1 MPFSKDILAGSSGQG
16 SGAAP
21 VFYDHQIEHSIRIDP
36 ADSSHLKLDASDA
49 SNNRRYWTLS
59 TWVKKTGIETS
70 GDAAIN
76 GFYTAGNNGL
86 TNSSGNSDTI
96 LGLGFYQNHLYLNS
110 QTTNMI
116 NQTSVDRRDPS
127 AWFHVVLSANNGAGL
142 CYIDGVQEVSFNYD
156 GGADTAWNGT
166 SYYQYVGTRRA
177 GNADYHFDGYIAE
190 MIMISHS
197 SNAAVLTPTSFG
209 ETKNGVWVPKDVSGL
224 SNKDFYLKFENASDL
239 GNDSSGNNRDFTA
252 VNMGTDHQVLDSPTY
267 GV

>member
-1 MPFSKDILAGSSGQG
+1 MSSYGNQWFASAG
-16 SGAAP
+16 ADAP

-36 ADSSHLKLDASDA
+36 ADSSHLKLDSSDA
-49 SNNRRYWTLS
+49 SNNKTYWTFS
-59 TWVKKTGIETS
+59 AWVKKTGLATS
-70 GDAAIN
+70 GDERMN
-76 GFYTAGNNGL
+76 GIYAAGNDGL
-86 TNSSGNSDTI
+86 TNSSGNSDAI
-96 LGLGFYQNHLYLNS
+96 LGLSFYDNNLYLNS

-127 AWFHVVLSANNGAGL
+127 AWLHVVLSANNGAGL
-142 CYIDGVQEVSFNYD
+142 CYIDGTQEASFSYD
-156 GGADTAWNGT
+156 GGANTTWNST
-166 SYYQYVGTRRA
+166 SHYQYIGTRRA
-177 GNADYHFDGYIAE
+177 GTSGYHFDGYIAE
-190 MIMISHS
+190 VIMISHS

-267 GV
+267 GVD